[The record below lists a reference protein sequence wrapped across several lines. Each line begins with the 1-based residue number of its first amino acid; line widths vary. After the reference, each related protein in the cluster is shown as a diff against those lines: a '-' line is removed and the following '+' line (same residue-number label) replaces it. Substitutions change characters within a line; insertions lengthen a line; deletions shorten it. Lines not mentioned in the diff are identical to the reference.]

1 MPSAK
6 SNKKDD
12 MRKTIRETANFLKEW
27 NRECFA
33 QAAARLEDVFA
44 TAKARCDWRTGAV
57 PVEIWKNGLRGFVGG
72 SFTLDVSVDIEGGAQ
87 RLESVF
93 YDSGKMILTLHDVER
108 DTYRELFKG
117 YWAALS
123 NPDTAYDY
131 ASQMHFG
138 GDGLPS
144 KKAFHELAEVL
155 SRRVDRI
162 RGMLDN
168 L

>member
-1 MPSAK
+1 
-6 SNKKDD
+6 